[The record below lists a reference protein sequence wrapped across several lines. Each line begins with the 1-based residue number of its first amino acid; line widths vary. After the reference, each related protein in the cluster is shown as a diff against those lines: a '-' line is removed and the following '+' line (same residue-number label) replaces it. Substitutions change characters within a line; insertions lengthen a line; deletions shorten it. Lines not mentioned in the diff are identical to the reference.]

1 MINAKKEAKP
11 RSKFP
16 EIERLLTKYLHRL
29 TMRAAY
35 RPWPQVLNGFLT
47 VIFLWSMF
55 FFAEK
60 ILMLYITIHYHYRS
74 GGNRI
79 EHSKRLR
86 KALVVLYDASITLN
100 PPFHE
105 PFKVE
110 DEIVSASRKD
120 KLHLFKTKSTTKIV
134 DHALDDPRASA
145 ALAKR
150 VWLSIVPEGRD
161 TLTVEDIVDVL
172 KSHRRKDAE
181 ECFDALDENDNGD
194 LTLNEMV
201 LTVIETGRARRAIFQ
216 GMCDINR
223 AIKTL
228 DWMCCL
234 VIGAVLTV
242 FTSMYLDL
250 ARAKVSNRS
259 Q

>member
-1 MINAKKEAKP
+1 MINAKKESKP
-11 RSKFP
+11 HSKFP
-16 EIERLLTKYLHRL
+16 EIEKLLTKYLHRI

-35 RPWPQVLNGFLT
+35 RPWPRIVNDFLT
-47 VIFLWSMF
+47 VMFLWSIF
-55 FFAEK
+55 FFMEK
-60 ILMLYITIHYHYRS
+60 LLMLYITIHYHYRS

-105 PFKVE
+105 PFRFE
-110 DEIVSASRKD
+110 DEIVAASQK
-120 KLHLFKTKSTTKIV
+120 HSMHWFKTKSTTKIV

-150 VWLSIVPEGRD
+150 IWMSIVPEGRD
-161 TLTVEDIVDVL
+161 ALTVEDIVDVL
-172 KSHRRKDAE
+172 KSHRRKEAE
-181 ECFDALDENDNGD
+181 ECFEALDENDNGD

-216 GMCDINR
+216 GMADINR
-223 AIKTL
+223 AINTF

-234 VIGAVLTV
+234 VIGTVVTV
-242 FTSMYLDL
+242 FTC
-250 ARAKVSNRS
+250 A
-259 Q
+259 